1 MMTTKLHEFSLLG
14 GPLHVLG
21 TKLGLVKGET
31 STTRLGLLLGFLM
44 WGIMIALSLTDG
56 TTSQFFSLSVI
67 GVHVR
72 LLIVIPMF
80 FICETLVVP
89 RMSAF
94 VSLAIQSGL
103 ITKSSLP
110 ALNMELSR
118 VSKWKNAWLPELIFL
133 LIAAMLP
140 LAEASFQ
147 PYGTSASFASEK
159 VAELSMAN
167 QWYLVVSLTLFRFLM
182 LRWLWHLGLWCFVLW
197 RISRLE
203 LDLLS
208 THPDGSAGLGY
219 LEVVQSHF
227 TPLIFALSALQA
239 AMLTEEISAHRM
251 EFGAIYPPIML
262 VLIVDGVLF
271 LGPLFI
277 FSSKL
282 WACKVKA
289 LSEYMEFSAQYVK
302 DFDSKWLHNKTPA
315 KEPLLGTPDLQ
326 SLADL
331 NNSISV
337 VRNMRWVPMSM
348 PLLVTL
354 LSAALVPM
362 LPLLLL
368 QYPITALAE
377 KFFTNLIGL

>member
-1 MMTTKLHEFSLLG
+1 
-14 GPLHVLG
+14 
-21 TKLGLVKGET
+21 
-31 STTRLGLLLGFLM
+31 
-44 WGIMIALSLTDG
+44 
-56 TTSQFFSLSVI
+56 
-67 GVHVR
+67 
-72 LLIVIPMF
+72 
-80 FICETLVVP
+80 
-89 RMSAF
+89 
-94 VSLAIQSGL
+94 
-103 ITKSSLP
+103 
-110 ALNMELSR
+110 
-118 VSKWKNAWLPELIFL
+118 
-133 LIAAMLP
+133 
-140 LAEASFQ
+140 
-147 PYGTSASFASEK
+147 
-159 VAELSMAN
+159 
-167 QWYLVVSLTLFRFLM
+167 
-182 LRWLWHLGLWCFVLW
+182 
-197 RISRLE
+197 
-203 LDLLS
+203 
-208 THPDGSAGLGY
+208 
-219 LEVVQSHF
+219 
-227 TPLIFALSALQA
+227 
-239 AMLTEEISAHRM
+239 MLTEEISAHSM

-262 VLIVDGVLF
+262 VLIVDAVLF

-302 DFDSKWLHNKTPA
+302 DFDSKWLHNKIPA

>member
-1 MMTTKLHEFSLLG
+1 MTIKLHELSLLG

-21 TKLGLVKGET
+21 AKLGLVKGET
-31 STTRLGLLLGFLM
+31 STVRLGVVLGFFM
-44 WGIMIALSLTDG
+44 WGIMIVLSLIDG
-56 TTSQFFSLSVI
+56 TASQFFSLSVI

-80 FICETLVVP
+80 FVCETLVVP

-94 VSLAIQSGL
+94 VGLAIKSGL
-103 ITKSSLP
+103 VATSSLP
-110 ALNMELSR
+110 ALNKELSR
-118 VSKWKNAWLPELIFL
+118 VNKWKNAWLPELMFL
-133 LIAAMLP
+133 LIAAILP
-140 LAEASFQ
+140 LAESYFQ
-147 PYGTSASFASEK
+147 PYGTTASFSFDTGLSIAS
-159 VAELSMAN
+159 
-167 QWYLVVSLTLFRFLM
+167 QWYLVVCLTVFRFLM
-182 LRWLWHLGLWCFVLW
+182 LRWLWHLGLWCFMLW

-203 LDLLS
+203 LNLLP
-208 THPDGSAGLGY
+208 THPDGVAGLGY
-219 LEVVQSHF
+219 LEVVHSHF
-227 TPLIFALSALQA
+227 TPLAFALSALQA
-239 AMLTEEISAHRM
+239 AMLTEEISAQRM
-251 EFGAIYPPIML
+251 EFGAIYPPVML
-262 VLIVDGVLF
+262 VLIVDAVLF

-302 DFDSKWLHNKTPA
+302 DFDLKWLHNKVPA
-315 KEPLLGTPDLQ
+315 KEQLLGTPDLQ

-348 PLLVTL
+348 PLLITL

-377 KFFTNLIGL
+377 KFFINLIGL